1 MIDPAEVFLNEQ
13 RADLQVFRVTLTVFI
28 LRLLGGNP
36 ATAEERLSDLKGAV
50 LGALNRIQ
58 VDPEEHLEERM
69 KQMTIMRGE
78 KFFQELEEL
87 IGATLDKIS
96 AHVRN

>member
-1 MIDPAEVFLNEQ
+1 MIDPIEVFLNEQ

-28 LRLLGGNP
+28 IRLLGANP

-50 LGALNRIQ
+50 LGALNRIEA
-58 VDPEEHLEERM
+58 DPSEHLEERM

-78 KFFQELEEL
+78 KFFLELEEL
-87 IGATLDKIS
+87 IGATLNKMS
-96 AHVRN
+96 GQARN